1 MVYNFHCKYIGSVLI
16 PKNSLLIP
24 AFCNYLASPSIS
36 RSSIYSLSILAINQG
51 RFCLI
56 YPSCSQGLVCVMET
70 FIGRYFSKLANIYEP
85 EHSGAAPRILA
96 MEGLRGLAV
105 GLVFLVHFGALFEAY
120 LAGSS
125 VLLNIVRYVA
135 SMGNSGVDLF
145 FALSGYLIYGG
156 VLSKS
161 IDYQKFIKRRVQRI
175 YPTFLF
181 VLAIYLIF
189 SQVYPLESKI
199 PSGFRDG
206 FTYIVANI
214 LLLPGVFPINPIIT
228 VSWSLS
234 YELFFYLLIPFI
246 VELTRMRSWQSS
258 HRIIFFLCLAGFILF
273 FCQLYN
279 HPRGVMFITGIV
291 VYELIKFQQVTVLK
305 NRMIEV
311 GLSVI
316 ILLILPVYQF
326 LIEQNLYANI
336 PTLFVGFGGLLFIA
350 FQNGTAVQ
358 KVFSWSLIRWLGNIS
373 YSYYLIHGLTLKA
386 MVKFLS
392 VVCPSWLTPQFCFWV
407 WLPLAFL
414 LTFVSS
420 TILFVLVEKP
430 FSLTLRPSEISLERT
445 APLAGLISRFVVQ
458 RK

>member
-1 MVYNFHCKYIGSVLI
+1 
-16 PKNSLLIP
+16 
-24 AFCNYLASPSIS
+24 
-36 RSSIYSLSILAINQG
+36 
-51 RFCLI
+51 
-56 YPSCSQGLVCVMET
+56 MET
-70 FIGRYFSKLANIYEP
+70 FIGRHLSKISNIYEP
-85 EHSGAAPRILA
+85 EHSATTPRILA

-105 GLVFLVHFGALFEAY
+105 GLVFLVHFGAIFSDY

-125 VLLNIVRYVA
+125 VLFNIVSYAAVA
-135 SMGNSGVDLF
+135 GNCGVDLF
-145 FALSGYLIYGG
+145 FALSGYLIYGA

-161 IDYQKFIKRRVQRI
+161 VDYRKFIKRRVQRI

-181 VLAIYLIF
+181 VLTIYLIF
-189 SQVYPLESKI
+189 SKVFPLESKI
-199 PSGFRDG
+199 PSGFWNG
-206 FTYIVANI
+206 FTYIVANV

-234 YELFFYLLIPFI
+234 YELFFYLVIPFI
-246 VELTRMRSWQSS
+246 VGFTGMRNWQSS
-258 HRIIFFLCLAGFILF
+258 RRIVFFLGVAALILF
-273 FCQLYN
+273 CCQWYV
-279 HPRGVMFITGIV
+279 HPRLVMFVAGIM
-291 VYELIKFQQVTVLK
+291 VYEIVKFQNLSVLKYPGIEVFFTVL
-305 NRMIEV
+305 V
-311 GLSVI
+311 LLSF
-316 ILLILPVYQF
+316 PAYKFF
-326 LIEQNLYANI
+326 LDHNWYAKI
-336 PTLFVGFGGLLFIA
+336 PTLFIGFGLLLLIA
-350 FQNGTAVQ
+350 FQAGTVAQ
-358 KVFSWSLIRWLGNIS
+358 KVFSWGLIRWLGNIS

-430 FSLTLRPSEISLERT
+430 FSLTLRPSEISLDRT